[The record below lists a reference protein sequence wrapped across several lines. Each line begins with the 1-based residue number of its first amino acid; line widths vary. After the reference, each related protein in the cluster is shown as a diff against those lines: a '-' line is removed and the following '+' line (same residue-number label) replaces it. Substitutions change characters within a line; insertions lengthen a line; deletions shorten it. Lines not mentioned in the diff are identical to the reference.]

1 MDFMIWMTRSLHL
14 FAVIVWLGGLLFQ
27 TVILM
32 PEIKS
37 GRLSASSTVTLLFRF
52 VPFIWMSVWTVVI
65 SGVALML
72 FDPRF
77 IFFSF
82 ESKWSIILA
91 LKEAV
96 FLLMVFFSI
105 GYGRMIVRA
114 SEDANPEGNST
125 PYVER
130 ALQFNR
136 INVGLGIVAIVLAA
150 GLE

>member
-1 MDFMIWMTRSLHL
+1 MDFMIWMTRGLHL

-27 TVILM
+27 AVIFA
-32 PEIKS
+32 PGIRS
-37 GRLSASSTVTLLFRF
+37 GKLPASETVTLLFRF

-65 SGVALML
+65 TGVALML

-91 LKEAV
+91 IKETI

-105 GYGRMIVRA
+105 GYGRMMSRA
-114 SEDANPEGNST
+114 SEETEREGGST

-130 ALQFNR
+130 AFQFNR